1 MPSAIYLDHHATTP
15 VDPRV
20 AALVMHTMT
29 TAFGNANSTEHMY
42 GEEAAHLVAQARRE
56 IGLLLDAHPNGVHF
70 TSGASE
76 SIRMALAHAIDEHPE
91 RTVHIAV
98 TTVEH
103 RALLDAVAT
112 YEHTGRVIVHWLPV
126 DEYARLDLAVLEH
139 VCSQGVDLVCVMA
152 ANNEV
157 GTIYP
162 IEVVA
167 HLATQAG
174 AKILVDGTQAA
185 GRVPLQ
191 SNAFG
196 ISYLIISAHKM
207 YGPKGVGALI
217 VPTHIDMH
225 VTHEGTPNV
234 PGIVGLGEACRLRRL
249 EMGED
254 ELQIAAKRDKLALL
268 LQNTIQG
275 IVINGDPEN
284 RLSHNLHFAVPDVP
298 NDVVIARLRR
308 YVALSSGSACMSGA
322 QTGSHVL
329 RAMRLSTA
337 IQEGS
342 LRLGLGKFTTDT
354 EIEMAASYITDAITA
369 TRATLQAVRN

>member
-20 AALVMHTMT
+20 AAIVMHTMT
-29 TAFGNANSTEHMY
+29 TAFGNANSTEHIY
-42 GEEAAHLVAQARRE
+42 GEEAAELVAQARRE
-56 IGLLLDAHPNGVHF
+56 VGLLLDADPKGVHF

-76 SIRMALAHAIDEHPE
+76 SIRIALAHAINEHPE
-91 RTVHIAV
+91 RTVHIAL

-103 RALLDAVAT
+103 RALLDAIAA

-126 DEYARLDLAVLEH
+126 DEYARLDLAALEH
-139 VCSQGVDLVCVMA
+139 VCSHGVDLVCVMA

-167 HLATQAG
+167 RLATQTG

-185 GRVPLQ
+185 GRVPLL

-217 VPTHIDMH
+217 VPPHIEMH
-225 VTHEGTPNV
+225 GTHESTPNV

-249 EMGED
+249 EMLED
-254 ELQIAAKRDKLALL
+254 ELQIAAKRDKLSSL
-268 LQNTIQG
+268 LQNAIQG
-275 IVINGDPEN
+275 LIINGDPEN
-284 RLSHNLHFAVPDVP
+284 RLSHNLHIAVPEVP

-308 YVALSSGSACMSGA
+308 QVALSSGSACMSGA

-342 LRLGLGKFTTDT
+342 LRLGIGKFTTDT
-354 EIEMAASYITDAITA
+354 EIEMAASYITDAI
-369 TRATLQAVRN
+369 RATCAALQAVRN